1 MEKTAFSPLSEIY
14 PGLFHVFSFLSVAVI
29 KHPDKKQLG
38 GGGGG
43 AGDGYFCAADRR
55 CFGWARDD
63 AFFYKRSAKTG
74 FRGSRVSEYSD

>member
-43 AGDGYFCAADRR
+43 AGDGYLDAPLYRVTPR
-55 CFGWARDD
+55 CLIHLYIILDPSKSLRH
-63 AFFYKRSAKTG
+63 
-74 FRGSRVSEYSD
+74 